1 MHARDTF
8 AAMQQPGCDV
18 LSTLDNGD
26 FKRARGLIVESIIGT
41 DMAFHKHHVDELSA
55 KHNINVEE
63 VSERDMLMALLVHLV
78 DVGASS
84 YSWEQAPRWSRMV
97 MTEFQAQTT
106 QEKSE
111 GMAVSGFMDIM
122 GDEVA
127 DADVKGKFAASQI
140 GFVGFVLMPFF
151 ALFPPHMPEL
161 QGAFDQL
168 KANKETW
175 EAIKAGTKEL
185 PPGLE
190 EDDEK
195 MRWSVNVGMGALGPS
210 KTGTGSCQP
219 VLKLGSSGAG
229 GLC

>member
-1 MHARDTF
+1 MNVA
-8 AAMQQPGCDV
+8 
-18 LSTLDNGD
+18 N
-26 FKRARGLIVESIIGT
+26 KY
-41 DMAFHKHHVDELSA
+41 AFFV
-55 KHNINVEE
+55 
-63 VSERDMLMALLVHLV
+63 R
-78 DVGASS
+78 
-84 YSWEQAPRWSRMV
+84 
-97 MTEFQAQTT
+97 
-106 QEKSE
+106 
-111 GMAVSGFMDIM
+111 
-122 GDEVA
+122 
-127 DADVKGKFAASQI
+127 
-140 GFVGFVLMPFF
+140 FVGFVLMPFF